1 MSDKILQPQ
10 RKQTSV
16 TIEGID
22 TSTPDDLVKDGK
34 CQELHNVRI
43 KDGAWRPVNIHKI
56 LHDVASAMGEDFL
69 TQYQIVYHHPAAGE
83 HSFIVLQK
91 VGGEYRYSVLDLQ
104 QKKITYFTS
113 EYTYY
118 KTEFSYA
125 HFGNVLMINTDTLTR
140 KFLYTNNTYEEWIQ
154 PEAPIVTVEEG
165 DKTPALPTHQSSDFK
180 DNSWDS
186 TEVFTGDSAY
196 ALWRLFDD
204 GGNVVFPINKDDAW
218 LGSLAFF
225 VTYRMED
232 GSNISISPI
241 GLLSSEA
248 AVSEKQTTKDFPS
261 GGTRYFQW
269 TRREIENSRYV
280 GISSYLFN
288 INYGSNGVIPANSSY
303 YRQPQLQYFTPTLKI
318 DLPTLNISSI
328 IKSVAVYTT
337 RIYFPFRYSSS
348 IADYDK
354 STHFHDV
361 KFPEEPFYLC
371 KEIPISE
378 FKDGGYELLLTYDLL
393 SDITAKRVYTP
404 SNNIH
409 EHSSHTML
417 DYNDR
422 LHSANYT
429 TIFHQPN
436 ELLPLFVTDGGEDV
450 GVNREVV
457 ASLKIQDRKFQAV
470 SGTLT
475 GRNPDI
481 SFIDGY
487 KSIISYPD
495 YRCEELL
502 IVQSQQNLTD
512 PTYAIRQLTPAVNNN
527 FAYYIVPDQ
536 GKALSHD
543 TLRYTPISYN
553 RDVLLYDISAP
564 RRAYFHNQVIVSQPN
579 NPFDFDFANTY
590 AIGSDDST
598 VLALQSAAIEMSDA
612 KYGEYPLYAF
622 TTDGIYALQSG
633 ENTLYSSVLPI
644 NYDKITNKD
653 ALAINYN
660 LVYITSKGVHILNG
674 KGSTLISAPLNDLA
688 GHPLSL
694 LNEVKLL
701 NPESFNEVVLYHEPS
716 SKAYI
721 YNLDFGYWSTRDMS
735 GAVINDGKIVDDR
748 YILDATEEDVQR
760 TPAECKIL
768 TRPIKLGDLEFKRL
782 ETIIPRVSF
791 LDKDATEFNF
801 LVQGSNNPS
810 VDWTA
815 LRCYHATFDKQGL
828 YPIILRRTPFSSK
841 YIRFAMDA
849 TNKDGVGDFTIAN
862 VDFEYYHKFLRRMR

>member
-1 MSDKILQPQ
+1 MSDKILQTQ

-43 KDGAWRPVNIHKI
+43 KDGAWRPVNMHKI

-69 TQYQIVYHHPAAGE
+69 TQYRIVYHHPAAGE
-83 HSFIVLQK
+83 H
-91 VGGEYRYSVLDLQ
+91 
-104 QKKITYFTS
+104 TYIAMQHEGAEHRFYVVNLHDASATLFAAES
-113 EYTYY
+113 IYTIEDIHFY
-118 KTEFSYA
+118 
-125 HFGNVLMINTDTLTR
+125 HFGNVLMFNTDTRTR
-140 KFLYTNNTYEEWIQ
+140 KFLYANNTYEEWIQ

-165 DKTPALPTHQSSDFK
+165 TKTPALPTHQSSDFK

-186 TEVFTGDSAY
+186 TEVFTGDSLY

-248 AVSEKQTTKDFPS
+248 AVSEKQTTQNFPS

-280 GISSYLFN
+280 GISSYLFDP
-288 INYGSNGVIPANSSY
+288 NYGSSGVIPANSSY
-303 YRQPQLQYFTPTLKI
+303 YQQPQLQYFTPTLKI

-371 KEIPISE
+371 KEIPLSE
-378 FKDGGYELLLTYDLL
+378 FKDNSYEFSLTYELL
-393 SDITAKRVYTP
+393 SDITSKRVYSP
-404 SNNIH
+404 LNNIH
-409 EHSSHTML
+409 EHNSETSV
-417 DYNDR
+417 DYNNR
-422 LHSANYT
+422 LHLANYT
-429 TIFHQPN
+429 TTLLSPN
-436 ELLPLFVTDGGEDV
+436 SIMPLLKKEGDESVYIP
-450 GVNREVV
+450 RKVV
-457 ASLKIQDRKFQAV
+457 ASVKVADRIYNA
-470 SGTLT
+470 
-475 GRNPDI
+475 I
-481 SFIDGY
+481 SDTILSTNSAIEFLPGY
-487 KSIISYPD
+487 QNIISYPD
-495 YRCEELL
+495 YRCEEILL
-502 IVQSQQNLTD
+502 IQKDADNPDS
-512 PTYAIRQLTPAVNNN
+512 TYAVKRLTPAVNNN
-527 FAYYIVPDQ
+527 FAYYIVPDT
-536 GKALSHD
+536 GELLSHG

-553 RDVLLYDISAP
+553 IAVLSRDIDSSPIIYSP
-564 RRAYFHNQVIVSQPN
+564 NKVIVSQPN
-579 NPFDFDFANTY
+579 NPFAFDFANTY

-653 ALAINYN
+653 VLAINYN

-688 GHPLSL
+688 GHPLTL

-701 NPESFNEVVLYHEPS
+701 NPESFNEVVFYHEPS

-735 GAVINDGKIVDDR
+735 GAVINDGKIVNDR
-748 YILDATEEDVQR
+748 YIIDATEEDVQR

-782 ETIIPRVSF
+782 ETIIPRISF
-791 LDKDATEFNF
+791 LEKDTTEFNF

-841 YIRFAMDA
+841 YIRFAMDVA
-849 TNKDGVGDFTIAN
+849 NKDGVGDFTIAN
-862 VDFEYYHKFLRRMR
+862 VDFEFYHKFLRRMR